1 MGSPVAVA
9 GWLSAQSAALG
20 SRLGSRG
27 GGCRAQHQLVATPE
41 CWRQRDH
48 GARLCYWAGSEHCDR
63 EHPTLQRTQVA
74 ESHSG
79 CRRLATVVAS
89 SRSERGGLYRGD
101 TDSYVLLAPG
111 ADEEFVTA
119 AQLRDRLVAALA
131 PLQAEGSSGRGRGL
145 PADLAAFRSPEAAAD
160 HLMAVACELD
170 LGGGRGAMQWFE
182 VRLE

>member
-1 MGSPVAVA
+1 MGSSVAVA
-9 GWLSAQSAALG
+9 GWLSAQVATLG
-20 SRLGSRG
+20 CRVGSGG
-27 GGCRAQHQLVATPE
+27 GGCHAQPRLVAAPE

-48 GARLCYWAGSEHCDR
+48 VARLCSWASSEAFSQ
-63 EHPTLQRTQVA
+63 EHPTLQRAQVT

-89 SRSERGGLYRGD
+89 SRSERGGLYSGD